1 MGKKLNGSIKPDKY
15 SKDVAFTPNPNYNGM
30 ENRNNSNIINS
41 FKVRR
46 NFPTKLAFVK
56 TEANVN
62 P

>member
-15 SKDVAFTPNPNYNGM
+15 SKDVAFTPNPNYNDM